1 MKDKKCIWQLEYTIT
16 LIVLFAVILFLIP
29 TSLQSNM
36 QAKFIM
42 RWKDCFNRITYMRDV
57 ISKHEQSDIIK
68 SFKRAKNEEERE
80 HIIINLI
87 KPYFRL
93 NEDKFPKHY
102 HPKYMNKKSVK
113 KDDIYH
119 FDEIYYTDNK
129 IIVGIKDVDNAKD
142 PMFMMMFDINGIL
155 PPNTW
160 GKDIFG
166 ARIYENRIE
175 AFGQT
180 DSLDEMRKDCSPEG
194 TGISCSYFYK
204 IGGNFVE

>member
-102 HPKYMNKKSVK
+102 HPKYMNNKRVK
-113 KDDIYH
+113 KGDIYH

-194 TGISCSYFYK
+194 SGISCSYFYK

>member
-102 HPKYMNKKSVK
+102 HPKYMNNKRVK
-113 KDDIYH
+113 KGDIYH